1 LKCEFV
7 FLLYIF
13 CDFDERV
20 KDECGKID
28 LYDIR
33 YSVTFAFRIKNSMM
47 ETGLTYTS
55 TVVVSKE
62 NVAATMGSGT
72 MDVFATPAMIALMEN
87 TAFESVASEL
97 EEGSGTVGTA
107 LDIKHVS
114 ATPVGMKVTCES
126 ELVKVDG
133 RALTFSVKA
142 FDEAGLIGE
151 GTHERFI
158 VFEEKFQKKADDKA
172 K

>member
-1 LKCEFV
+1 MLQAGIK
-7 FLLYIF
+7 
-13 CDFDERV
+13 
-20 KDECGKID
+20 GKKEITVTID
-28 LYDIR
+28 K
-33 YSVTFAFRIKNSMM
+33 TAK
-47 ETGLTYTS
+47 
-55 TVVVSKE
+55 
-62 NVAATMGSGT
+62 AMGSGT

-172 K
+172 KQTGFRQ